1 LKKDK
6 RDTIKNKA
14 MTNYVIWGFSPE
26 STEEEILLEKMPNG
40 EYITSVFT
48 AMKAQSILENKYHCT
63 NCKIQRIDL
72 NDEKEI
78 INLLQKS
85 VNI

>member
-1 LKKDK
+1 LSLKKDK

-14 MTNYVIWGFSPE
+14 MTNYIIWGFSPE

-48 AMKAQSILENKYHCT
+48 AMKAKSILENKYQCT

-72 NDEKEI
+72 SDGCNYKWQI
-78 INLLQKS
+78 I
-85 VNI
+85 